1 MNPVTLQLSIV
12 ICTYNRAQYL
22 PNALRSLNEQSA
34 TGNSFEV
41 IVVDNASTDGTQEV
55 CATLLPQLTATT
67 FSYHQEKQQGAS
79 FARNTGAM
87 LANAP
92 LLCFMDDDAVAHHD
106 FVERIIDF
114 FSRHPEAGGL
124 GGRIIPLYIPEEPA
138 WMSHYVSSLVG
149 HFHYSKT
156 VTQFR
161 GGKFPFESNMTLPTA
176 LFRNLGGFNERL
188 PGVAGKVRIGGE
200 GKDLFLRLTALG
212 PSIYYDPSVVVKHVV
227 ETEKLTHQYLTEV
240 AQGIGRG
247 ERIRTL
253 ANGTLSYYHKQF
265 EYILKLIAAILISA
279 KYFLIGSPQKIIPL
293 VSFRWEAIRGLN
305 DKHYTT
311 KRDWI

>member
-1 MNPVTLQLSIV
+1 MNSVKLQLSIV

-34 TGNSFEV
+34 NGQSFEV
-41 IVVDNASTDGTQEV
+41 MIVDNASTDATQEV
-55 CATLLPQLTATT
+55 CEKLIPQLTTTT
-67 FSYHQEKQQGAS
+67 FSYHKEKQQGAS
-79 FARNTGAM
+79 YARNTGAM

-149 HFHYSKT
+149 HFHYSKK
-156 VTQFR
+156 VTTFR
-161 GGKFPFESNMTLPTA
+161 GGKFPFESNMTLPTE
-176 LFRNLGGFNERL
+176 LFKKINGFNVRL
-188 PGVAGKVRIGGE
+188 PGVVGHVRIGGE
-200 GKDLFLRLTALG
+200 GKDLFMRLTALG
-212 PSIYYDPSVVVKHVV
+212 PKVYYDPSVVVTHVV
-227 ETEKLTHQYLTEV
+227 ETERLTNRYLTEV

-247 ERIRTL
+247 ERVRTL
-253 ANGTLSYYHKQF
+253 ANGTLSFYLKQF
-265 EYILKLIAAILISA
+265 EYFIKFFAAILIGA
-279 KYFLIGSPQKIIPL
+279 KYFMSGSSQKVKPL
-293 VSFRWEAIRGLN
+293 VSFRWEAIKGLN
-305 DKHYTT
+305 DKSYN
-311 KRDWI
+311 